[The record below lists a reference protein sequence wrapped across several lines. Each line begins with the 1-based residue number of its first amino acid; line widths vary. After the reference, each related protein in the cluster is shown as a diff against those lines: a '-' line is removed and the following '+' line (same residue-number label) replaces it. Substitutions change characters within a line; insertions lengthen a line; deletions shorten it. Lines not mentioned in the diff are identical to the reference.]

1 MQDSTLPIVR
11 AQGEPSEEL
20 IRHFSKPLARIYA
33 NRGINNIEQLVK
45 NSNKLA
51 HFNAL
56 ANINT
61 AAQLI
66 SSCITEHKNIMI
78 IGDFDAD
85 GATSVALCMGALKD
99 LGAAHIDFLVP
110 NRFDFGYGL
119 SPEIV
124 EVAAQRGAE
133 LLITVDN
140 GIACFEGA
148 KRAKSL
154 GLQVVITDHHLPA
167 ESLPEADAIVNPNL
181 NECAFPSK
189 SLAGVGVA
197 FYLMAAVKHALTA
210 QNWFENQGIVSP
222 NLANYLDLVAL
233 GTVADVVP
241 LDSNNRIL
249 VHQGLQR
256 IRAGRCRPGIQALL
270 DVAGKDATTITASD
284 MGFVLAPRLNAAGRL
299 DDMTIGIQCLME
311 PQLAQARVLAN
322 TLDEFNQQRKQIEGD
337 MQQEAE
343 HILSELKQVHRSLP
357 DGICL
362 YQPTWHQGI
371 IGILA
376 GRIKETYFRPTVI
389 FAKQDDTTLKG
400 SARSIPG
407 VHIRDVF
414 EQLNTQFPGL
424 IEKFGGHA
432 MAAGL
437 SIKHE
442 NIETFSA
449 QFNLAIQQCLSP
461 SMLSGNILSEGPLE
475 SEDYSLEFAKM
486 LEDAGPWGQAFAE
499 PIFDDV
505 FELVDQRILGDKHLK
520 VTLRHGDSLIEGIQ
534 FNIDPEKDRFVNHEH
549 VHVAFKLNINRFRGQ
564 TRLQL
569 LIEKMAELVG

>member
-1 MQDSTLPIVR
+1 MSDFALPVTR
-11 AQGEPSEEL
+11 THCEPSDEL
-20 IRHFSKPLARIYA
+20 LSQFPETLARIYA
-33 NRGINNIEQLVK
+33 NRGITRAEQLIRT
-45 NSNKLA
+45 SARLA

-56 ANINT
+56 ANIHH
-61 AAQLI
+61 AAQI
-66 SSCITEHKNIMI
+66 ICSYIVKQKKIII

-85 GATSVALCMGALKD
+85 GATSVALCMGALHE
-99 LGAAHIDFLVP
+99 LGASNVDFLVP

-119 SPEIV
+119 SPQIV
-124 EVAAQRGAE
+124 EVAANLGAE

-140 GIACFEGA
+140 GIACFDGVS
-148 KRAKSL
+148 RAKML

-167 ESLPEADAIVNPNL
+167 DSLPQADAIVNPNL
-181 NECAFPSK
+181 NDCSFPSK

-197 FYLMAAVKHALTA
+197 FYLMAAIKHELAR
-210 QNWFENQGIVSP
+210 QNWFEKQGIEAP

-241 LDSNNRIL
+241 LDHNNRIL

-270 DVAGKDATTITASD
+270 DVAGKDASTITASD

-311 PQLAQARVLAN
+311 SSLSRARVLAN
-322 TLDEFNQQRKQIEGD
+322 TLDEFNQTRKQIESD

-343 HILSELKQVHRSLP
+343 HILSELKQVHHSVP

-389 FAKQDDTTLKG
+389 FAKQDEQLLKG

-437 SIKHE
+437 SIKYE
-442 NIETFSA
+442 NLDSFRE
-449 QFNLAIQQCLSP
+449 QFDRAVLQCLTP
-461 SMLSGNILSEGPLE
+461 SMLNGNIVSEGPLADD
-475 SEDYSLEFAKM
+475 DYSLAFAQM
-486 LEDAGPWGQAFAE
+486 LEDAGPWGQGFAE
-499 PIFDDV
+499 PIFDDH
-505 FELVDQRILGDKHLK
+505 FELIDQRILGDKHLK
-520 VTLRHGDSLIEGIQ
+520 VTLRRDNTLIEGIQ
-534 FNIDPEKDRFVNHEH
+534 FNIDPERDVLTNHEK
-549 VHVAFKLNINRFRGQ
+549 VHVAFKLNLNRFRGQ

-569 LIEKMAELVG
+569 LIEKMASLKA